1 MAGPWEQYQ
10 EAAGPW
16 TQYQQP
22 QAEGPWTQFQAEQ
35 PPAEPEQP
43 PAEPEQPDATFGES
57 LADIGLGAQRG
68 ALTIFDAAI
77 DAFGGADSEFSK
89 FAKRADAHLAA
100 LLSEEGQADAARAAQ
115 IIADA
120 EGKGIGAELKA
131 GLQAVA
137 ADPSG
142 IISQAAGSAVP
153 FIATSLLGT
162 PALIGLGATTGA
174 GIIKGG
180 IYDTVESELLKA
192 GIEPEKAKAAAEQA
206 QAYGGEN
213 LDQILIGT
221 VLGAGA
227 AVGPVE
233 KLLVNRLSGNI
244 ASRIAKG
251 AVAEAIP
258 EAAQAGQEKFAQN
271 LALQREGFDVDLGAG
286 VTAQAV
292 MEGAAAAPLGG
303 IAGIPRQPEAL
314 PPTVPPTEPP
324 TAPPAPTEYDP
335 DAFEAEYQRA
345 QAAGATPEEA
355 ILAAGRVA
363 SGLAQPREPE
373 VEDVEP
379 VDVGG
384 VEPSI
389 PPLGEP
395 TAVEPVEPE
404 PAAVEAGA
412 VEPVTPSIA
421 EPISGEGDVNAALT
435 QRLDALQI
443 PKGAPLRRRLKGTDI
458 STNEG
463 FEKLQSELR
472 AYAANP
478 RSNAA
483 ARTRISEVLAAGEE
497 AAAPLAAMEEQVAE
511 SREPTPEVAPEGPLA
526 ISQDF
531 TIEPEVDQTAVEEGR
546 RMIERYEAAIAEG
559 ATEAEA
565 SALAQ
570 AAPEVEPTPA
580 PAEVEAV
587 AQEELPPSLVENILE
602 QLQTRRATMDEE
614 EYVSEANR
622 AYNLAMKLEEDYG
635 GTDLVRL
642 RDSAQRK
649 IADGVDVVDAY
660 TQAEEELIS
669 SAEAA
674 PKVAPEVTA
683 EIKALRGELDTLAKE
698 VGTDVAIDRILEPE
712 LSGIDEVDRLR
723 IARRAAQ
730 LGQEKP
736 EYNFFFPTQ
745 RIQKAF
751 QDPEIQQEVQ
761 AARQAAKE
769 TRRVE
774 AETLAETAEVQGA
787 QARAARQLTEAQTA
801 KEMQRELSAAD
812 RRRQRD
818 QERQQL
824 NRDTD
829 ADFKFISQPFDYA
842 EEVQR
847 LEKLNQ
853 TRRTADKIPVP
864 NQTRMEAAA
873 ANRRIET
880 LARAIRLLTDPNV
893 SRSTKAAKTAQS
905 ILRHPSVTREELSS
919 AYDQIQQ
926 VEARFVQV
934 AMEQKYGPVVTEA
947 IRSSRAEGVNSLAGE
962 PVDQNILNAGTLQDA
977 LNSIRQTGT
986 PFQKTLA
993 ARLSQVLRGV
1003 RLVVVNNVIGDVRDP
1018 VAVAEFMSDDPPAGL
1033 FYDDTI
1039 YLNNTT
1045 GANGV
1050 NPVILLHE
1058 ALHAASDARI
1068 DALLTNPESLPAGVK
1083 EAITELRTLMDNARA
1098 EYEARKRAE
1107 VTSAAEDS
1115 LADIGAFSSLKE
1127 FIAYGITQPEM
1138 QTFLAGMPGVYGTE
1152 EQARS
1157 QNIFKRFIKFVRQ
1170 MFNMAP
1176 NTQSAFEQLVAVTD
1190 QLIDG
1195 PKIVATPAQQASAAR
1210 RVKREAEMIRRVAQS
1225 RKVDQLQKGAF
1236 DLLLET
1242 RNPKD
1247 ARTLLGSLFNKISR
1261 TKLRL
1266 MLKVLDTDNIIR
1278 LGESKGIS
1286 NLGEVGK
1293 TMQRLAGMRGALLK
1307 ELAQNVQVWAGFNSR
1322 NPEGAATL
1330 ADLMNLATI
1339 TQVNPLNA
1347 ANPTEAE
1354 AKDAGMAAL
1363 KADLAKLQQ
1372 DPTTTTRKLNAKKK
1386 EIDERREYIAE
1397 IYKMWDT
1404 LGGIANGKGREIF
1417 KTALEQ
1423 YEKTFDT
1430 HMDLLMESIRKSG
1443 LEGDVNDP
1451 TTPKGKL
1458 MASIVKRFQEA
1469 KKQQTVYFPLM
1480 RFGEYWLSIGKGN
1493 NAEAYLFE
1501 SEMARD
1507 FALQKRY
1514 EELRAAG
1521 MQKSLEGMLADGD
1534 IRIGVNNQ
1542 DLKNELLDPSE
1553 GSKILRDIFTMLES
1567 SQVSDLEAVKDQVYQ
1582 MFLLTLPDQDIR
1594 RRFLK
1599 RKARTGFTTDVL
1611 RSFIVSQQ
1619 TAANQLSRLKYG
1631 PEVRAALGASY
1642 ALLQGDAEAERSI
1655 ILIDEIARRTNAE
1668 LSPTPPNEDGL
1679 NFDRFARYG
1688 NQAVFF
1694 YMLSSIKS
1702 ALIQATQYPIVAM
1715 PVLAARYG
1723 VTKTLGLTAKYMNV
1737 FNKLGVSAENP
1748 DGNIVTK
1755 WGPLTT
1761 YESSYVQGKPV
1772 LRRAWEAGQDRNL
1785 FLSTYASD
1793 MTSRRRQPTYKYEGL
1808 MSKGTR
1814 AAFNLMGGAF
1824 HHVERLVREHTYLI
1838 AFELEYEKQ
1847 RKAGRSEDAAFQNA
1861 VDAATDVTME
1871 SLFNFENYNKPPIM
1885 KEGVGRL
1892 AFQFMTYPMQMT
1904 YFLAR
1909 NFYGM
1914 LPFLDNK
1921 EKKAAATKFFGVMGM
1936 TYMFAGATGL
1946 PLYALMMGFMDG
1958 MKELFDFDG
1967 DDDDYTDPRN
1977 PMISSDLWFR
1987 RVFIPSLFGPNSS
2000 LAEALGLSKEQ
2011 AEMMAR
2017 AAELGPLSALTD
2029 INFNVSTTLGDL
2041 WYPQSLP
2048 GETSRDALQAF
2059 FYEYALGPFGSMAVG
2074 IADGY
2079 NSMMDGEFLRG
2090 LEKLSPAFIRGEL
2103 KRQRILEEG
2112 GELTPSGNVVKDG
2125 EFFTVGKLFAQS
2137 LGFGSTEVGQIQ
2149 TVNRLAKA
2157 EEREVLKL
2165 RKDLYDGLD
2174 RAFTKFNNQPTDE
2187 NSERVNDAI
2196 TEVLNYNIKY
2206 SMWPISSDDI
2216 NKSLEGRAKSRAL
2229 AMNGLVINPNLL
2241 PYLQDILPE

>member
-1 MAGPWEQYQ
+1 LCSY
-10 EAAGPW
+10 
-16 TQYQQP
+16 
-22 QAEGPWTQFQAEQ
+22 
-35 PPAEPEQP
+35 
-43 PAEPEQPDATFGES
+43 
-57 LADIGLGAQRG
+57 
-68 ALTIFDAAI
+68 
-77 DAFGGADSEFSK
+77 K
-89 FAKRADAHLAA
+89 
-100 LLSEEGQADAARAAQ
+100 
-115 IIADA
+115 
-120 EGKGIGAELKA
+120 
-131 GLQAVA
+131 
-137 ADPSG
+137 
-142 IISQAAGSAVP
+142 
-153 FIATSLLGT
+153 
-162 PALIGLGATTGA
+162 
-174 GIIKGG
+174 
-180 IYDTVESELLKA
+180 
-192 GIEPEKAKAAAEQA
+192 
-206 QAYGGEN
+206 
-213 LDQILIGT
+213 
-221 VLGAGA
+221 
-227 AVGPVE
+227 
-233 KLLVNRLSGNI
+233 
-244 ASRIAKG
+244 
-251 AVAEAIP
+251 
-258 EAAQAGQEKFAQN
+258 
-271 LALQREGFDVDLGAG
+271 
-286 VTAQAV
+286 
-292 MEGAAAAPLGG
+292 
-303 IAGIPRQPEAL
+303 
-314 PPTVPPTEPP
+314 
-324 TAPPAPTEYDP
+324 
-335 DAFEAEYQRA
+335 
-345 QAAGATPEEA
+345 
-355 ILAAGRVA
+355 
-363 SGLAQPREPE
+363 
-373 VEDVEP
+373 
-379 VDVGG
+379 
-384 VEPSI
+384 
-389 PPLGEP
+389 
-395 TAVEPVEPE
+395 
-404 PAAVEAGA
+404 
-412 VEPVTPSIA
+412 
-421 EPISGEGDVNAALT
+421 
-435 QRLDALQI
+435 
-443 PKGAPLRRRLKGTDI
+443 
-458 STNEG
+458 
-463 FEKLQSELR
+463 SELR

-483 ARTRISEVLAAGEE
+483 ARTRISEVLAAGDE
-497 AAAPLAAMEEQVAE
+497 AAAPLAAMEAQVAAE
-511 SREPTPEVAPEGPLA
+511 RVPTPQDPTYMVLETQPDGRDEIVRKRKEELTDEQKQEMIDRGVVDASEFAITPEVVPEE
-526 ISQDF
+526 
-531 TIEPEVDQTAVEEGR
+531 EPE
-546 RMIERYEAAIAEG
+546 I
-559 ATEAEA
+559 
-565 SALAQ
+565 
-570 AAPEVEPTPA
+570 EPTPA

-602 QLQTRRATMDEE
+602 QLQTRRATMDEAD
-614 EYVSEANR
+614 YVTEANR

-635 GTDLVRL
+635 GADLIRL
-642 RDSAQRK
+642 RDGAQTK
-649 IADGVDVVDAY
+649 IAEGVDVVDAY
-660 TQAEEELIS
+660 TQAEQELEQS
-669 SAEAA
+669 KVAA
-674 PKVAPEVTA
+674 PAVAPEVTA

-751 QDPEIQQEVQ
+751 QDPEIQQELET
-761 AARQAAKE
+761 ARQRKLE
-769 TRRVE
+769 TRR
-774 AETLAETAEVQGA
+774 AETESLAETAELQGV
-787 QARAARQLTEAQTA
+787 QARAARQLVEAKTA
-801 KEMQRELSAAD
+801 KEMQAELNKEE
-812 RRRQRD
+812 RKKLRD

-824 NRDTD
+824 NRDVE
-829 ADFKFISQPFDYA
+829 ADYKFISQPFDYEA
-842 EEVQR
+842 ETQR

-853 TRRTADKIPVP
+853 
-864 NQTRMEAAA
+864 
-873 ANRRIET
+873 
-880 LARAIRLLTDPNV
+880 
-893 SRSTKAAKTAQS
+893 
-905 ILRHPSVTREELSS
+905 SS
-919 AYDQIQQ
+919 AYERIQQ
-926 VEARFVQV
+926 VEARFTQV
-934 AMEQKYGPVVTEA
+934 AMEQKYGPMVTEA
-947 IRSSRAEGVNSLAGE
+947 IRSSRAEGINSLAGE
-962 PVDQNILNAGTLQDA
+962 PVDQSILNAGTLQDA
-977 LNSIRQTGT
+977 LNSIRQNGT

-1003 RLVVVNNVIGDVRDP
+1003 RLVVVSDVIGDVRDP

-1039 YLNNTT
+1039 YLNNAT

-1058 ALHAASDARI
+1058 SLHAASDSRI
-1068 DALLTNPESLPAGVK
+1068 DALITNPESLPAGVK
-1083 EAITELRTLMDNARA
+1083 EAIAELRTLMESARA
-1098 EYEARKRAE
+1098 EYEARKRAG
-1107 VTSAAEDS
+1107 VTSAVEDS

-1157 QNIFKRFIKFVRQ
+1157 QNIFKRFVKFVRQ

-1210 RVKREAEMIRRVAQS
+1210 RVKQQAQMIRRVAQS
-1225 RKVDQLQKGAF
+1225 RKVDQLQRGAF
-1236 DLLLET
+1236 ELLLKT

-1307 ELAQNVQVWAGFNSR
+1307 ELAQNVQVWARFNSR
-1322 NPEGAATL
+1322 NPKGAETL

-1339 TQVNPLNA
+1339 AQVNPLAAPNA
-1347 ANPTEAE
+1347 VEAE
-1354 AKDAGMAAL
+1354 KKDAGMAAL
-1363 KADLAKLQQ
+1363 QAELTQLQQ
-1372 DPTTTTRKLNAKKK
+1372 DPATTTRKLNDKKK

-1521 MQKSLEGMLADGD
+1521 MQKSLEEMLADGS
-1534 IRIGVNNQ
+1534 IRIGVSNQ

-1582 MFLLTLPDQDIR
+1582 MFLLTLPDQDMR

-1642 ALLQGDAEAERSI
+1642 SLLQGDPEAERSI

-1737 FNKLGVSAENP
+1737 FNKLGVTAENP

-1761 YESSYVQGKPV
+1761 YESSYVRGKPV

-1808 MSKGTR
+1808 LSKGTR
-1814 AAFNLMGGAF
+1814 ATFNLMGGAF
-1824 HHVERLVREHTYLI
+1824 HHIERLVREHTYLI

-1847 RKAGRSEDAAFQNA
+1847 KKAGRSEDEAFQNA
-1861 VDAATDVTME
+1861 VNTATDVTME

-1885 KEGVGRL
+1885 KEGFGRL
-1892 AFQFMTYPMQMT
+1892 AFQFITYPMQMT
-1904 YFLAR
+1904 YFLVR

-1914 LPFLDNK
+1914 LPFLDNT
-1921 EKKAAATKFFGVMGM
+1921 EKKAAATKFFGAVGM

-2041 WYPQSLP
+2041 WYPQALP

-2079 NSMMDGEFLRG
+2079 NFMMDGEFLRG
-2090 LEKLSPAFIRGEL
+2090 LEKLSPAFIRGEI

-2157 EEREVLKL
+2157 EEREILKL
-2165 RKDLYDGLD
+2165 RKDIYDGLD
-2174 RAFTKFNNQPTDE
+2174 RAFTKYNNQPTDD
-2187 NSERVNDAI
+2187 NSERVNEAI

-2206 SMWPISSDDI
+2206 SMWPIESDDI
-2216 NKSLEGRAKSRAL
+2216 EKSLEGRAKSRAL
-2229 AMNGLVINPNLL
+2229 ARNGLIINPNLL
-2241 PYLQDILPE
+2241 PYLDDILPE

>member
-1 MAGPWEQYQ
+1 MPYKYRRERRYAN
-10 EAAGPW
+10 A
-16 TQYQQP
+16 
-22 QAEGPWTQFQAEQ
+22 
-35 PPAEPEQP
+35 
-43 PAEPEQPDATFGES
+43 
-57 LADIGLGAQRG
+57 
-68 ALTIFDAAI
+68 
-77 DAFGGADSEFSK
+77 SK
-89 FAKRADAHLAA
+89 
-100 LLSEEGQADAARAAQ
+100 
-115 IIADA
+115 
-120 EGKGIGAELKA
+120 
-131 GLQAVA
+131 
-137 ADPSG
+137 
-142 IISQAAGSAVP
+142 
-153 FIATSLLGT
+153 
-162 PALIGLGATTGA
+162 
-174 GIIKGG
+174 
-180 IYDTVESELLKA
+180 
-192 GIEPEKAKAAAEQA
+192 
-206 QAYGGEN
+206 
-213 LDQILIGT
+213 
-221 VLGAGA
+221 
-227 AVGPVE
+227 
-233 KLLVNRLSGNI
+233 
-244 ASRIAKG
+244 
-251 AVAEAIP
+251 
-258 EAAQAGQEKFAQN
+258 
-271 LALQREGFDVDLGAG
+271 
-286 VTAQAV
+286 V
-292 MEGAAAAPLGG
+292 M
-303 IAGIPRQPEAL
+303 
-314 PPTVPPTEPP
+314 
-324 TAPPAPTEYDP
+324 
-335 DAFEAEYQRA
+335 
-345 QAAGATPEEA
+345 
-355 ILAAGRVA
+355 
-363 SGLAQPREPE
+363 
-373 VEDVEP
+373 
-379 VDVGG
+379 
-384 VEPSI
+384 
-389 PPLGEP
+389 
-395 TAVEPVEPE
+395 
-404 PAAVEAGA
+404 
-412 VEPVTPSIA
+412 
-421 EPISGEGDVNAALT
+421 
-435 QRLDALQI
+435 
-443 PKGAPLRRRLKGTDI
+443 DI

-483 ARTRISEVLAAGEE
+483 ARTRISEVLAAGDE
-497 AAAPLAAMEEQVAE
+497 AAAPLAAMEAQVAAE
-511 SREPTPEVAPEGPLA
+511 RAPTPQDPTYMVLETQPDGRDEIVRKRKEELTDEQKQEMIDRGVVDASEFAITPEVVPEE
-526 ISQDF
+526 
-531 TIEPEVDQTAVEEGR
+531 EPE
-546 RMIERYEAAIAEG
+546 I
-559 ATEAEA
+559 
-565 SALAQ
+565 
-570 AAPEVEPTPA
+570 EPTPA

-602 QLQTRRATMDEE
+602 QLQTRRATMDEAD
-614 EYVSEANR
+614 YVTEANR

-635 GTDLVRL
+635 GADLIRL
-642 RDSAQRK
+642 RDGAQTK
-649 IADGVDVVDAY
+649 IAEGVDVVDAY
-660 TQAEEELIS
+660 TQAEQELEQS
-669 SAEAA
+669 KVAA
-674 PKVAPEVTA
+674 PAVAPEVTA

-751 QDPEIQQEVQ
+751 QDPEIQQELET
-761 AARQAAKE
+761 ARQRKLE
-769 TRRVE
+769 TRR
-774 AETLAETAEVQGA
+774 AETESLAETAELQGV
-787 QARAARQLTEAQTA
+787 QARAARQLVEAKTA
-801 KEMQRELSAAD
+801 KEMQAELNKEE
-812 RRRQRD
+812 RKKLRD

-824 NRDTD
+824 NRDVE
-829 ADFKFISQPFDYA
+829 ADYKFISQPFDYEA
-842 EEVQR
+842 ETQR

-853 TRRTADKIPVP
+853 TRRRSDQIPLPEP
-864 NQTRMEAAA
+864 NRLRAAVANQRLEA
-873 ANRRIET
+873 

-893 SRSTKAAKTAQS
+893 SRNSRAAKRALDTIRNS
-905 ILRHPSVTREELSS
+905 SVTREELSS
-919 AYDQIQQ
+919 AYERIQQ
-926 VEARFVQV
+926 VEARFTQV
-934 AMEQKYGPVVTEA
+934 AMEQKYGPMVTEA
-947 IRSSRAEGVNSLAGE
+947 IRSSRAEGINSLAGE
-962 PVDQNILNAGTLQDA
+962 PVDQSILNAETLQDA
-977 LNSIRQTGT
+977 LNSIRQNGT

-1003 RLVVVNNVIGDVRDP
+1003 RLVVVSDVIGDVRDP

-1039 YLNNTT
+1039 YLNNAT

-1058 ALHAASDARI
+1058 SLHAASDARI
-1068 DALLTNPESLPAGVK
+1068 DALITNPESLPAGVK
-1083 EAITELRTLMDNARA
+1083 EAIAELRTLMESARA
-1098 EYEARKRAE
+1098 EYEARKRAG
-1107 VTSAAEDS
+1107 VTSAVEDS

-1157 QNIFKRFIKFVRQ
+1157 QNIFKRFVKFVRQ

-1210 RVKREAEMIRRVAQS
+1210 RVKQQAQMIRRVAQS
-1225 RKVDQLQKGAF
+1225 RKVDQLQRGAF
-1236 DLLLET
+1236 ELLLKT

-1322 NPEGAATL
+1322 NPKGAETL

-1339 TQVNPLNA
+1339 AQVNPLAAPNA
-1347 ANPTEAE
+1347 VEAE
-1354 AKDAGMAAL
+1354 KKDAGMAAL
-1363 KADLAKLQQ
+1363 QAELTQLQQ
-1372 DPTTTTRKLNAKKK
+1372 DPATTTRKLNDKKK

-1521 MQKSLEGMLADGD
+1521 MQKSLEEMLADGS
-1534 IRIGVNNQ
+1534 IRIGVSNQ

-1582 MFLLTLPDQDIR
+1582 MFLLTLPDQDMR

-1642 ALLQGDAEAERSI
+1642 SLLQGDPEAERSI

-1737 FNKLGVSAENP
+1737 FNKLGITAENP

-1761 YESSYVQGKPV
+1761 YESSYVRGKPV

-1808 MSKGTR
+1808 LSKGTR
-1814 AAFNLMGGAF
+1814 ATFNLMGGAF
-1824 HHVERLVREHTYLI
+1824 HHIERLVREHTYLI

-1847 RKAGRSEDAAFQNA
+1847 KKAGRSEDEAFQNA
-1861 VDAATDVTME
+1861 VNTATDVTME

-1885 KEGVGRL
+1885 KEGFGRL
-1892 AFQFMTYPMQMT
+1892 AFQFITYPMQMT

-1921 EKKAAATKFFGVMGM
+1921 EKKAAATKFFGAVGM

-2017 AAELGPLSALTD
+2017 AAELGPISALTD

-2079 NSMMDGEFLRG
+2079 NFMMDGEFLRG
-2090 LEKLSPAFIRGEL
+2090 LEKLSPAFIRGEI

-2157 EEREVLKL
+2157 EEREILKL
-2165 RKDLYDGLD
+2165 RKDIYDGLD
-2174 RAFTKFNNQPTDE
+2174 RAFTKYNNQPTDD
-2187 NSERVNDAI
+2187 NSERVNEAI

-2206 SMWPISSDDI
+2206 SMWPIESDDI
-2216 NKSLEGRAKSRAL
+2216 EKSLEGRAKSRAL
-2229 AMNGLVINPNLL
+2229 ARNGLIINPNLL
-2241 PYLQDILPE
+2241 PYLDDILPE

>member
-1 MAGPWEQYQ
+1 
-10 EAAGPW
+10 
-16 TQYQQP
+16 
-22 QAEGPWTQFQAEQ
+22 
-35 PPAEPEQP
+35 
-43 PAEPEQPDATFGES
+43 
-57 LADIGLGAQRG
+57 
-68 ALTIFDAAI
+68 
-77 DAFGGADSEFSK
+77 
-89 FAKRADAHLAA
+89 
-100 LLSEEGQADAARAAQ
+100 
-115 IIADA
+115 
-120 EGKGIGAELKA
+120 
-131 GLQAVA
+131 
-137 ADPSG
+137 
-142 IISQAAGSAVP
+142 
-153 FIATSLLGT
+153 
-162 PALIGLGATTGA
+162 
-174 GIIKGG
+174 
-180 IYDTVESELLKA
+180 
-192 GIEPEKAKAAAEQA
+192 
-206 QAYGGEN
+206 
-213 LDQILIGT
+213 
-221 VLGAGA
+221 
-227 AVGPVE
+227 
-233 KLLVNRLSGNI
+233 
-244 ASRIAKG
+244 
-251 AVAEAIP
+251 
-258 EAAQAGQEKFAQN
+258 
-271 LALQREGFDVDLGAG
+271 
-286 VTAQAV
+286 

-303 IAGIPRQPEAL
+303 VAGIPRQPEAL
-314 PPTVPPTEPP
+314 PPTVPPAVETEAVPPTEPP
-324 TAPPAPTEYDP
+324 AAPVD
-335 DAFEAEYQRA
+335 FEAEYQRA

-355 ILAAGRVA
+355 IIAAGRVV
-363 SGLAQPREPE
+363 SGLTPREQE

-379 VDVGG
+379 VDVRG
-384 VEPSI
+384 VEPSV
-389 PPLGEP
+389 PPPAGAP
-395 TAVEPVEPE
+395 EPVTEELAEPE
-404 PAAVEAGA
+404 PAG
-412 VEPVTPSIA
+412 VEPVVAPVS
-421 EPISGEGDVNAALT
+421 EPVSGEGDVNAALT
-435 QRLDALQI
+435 QQLDTLQV
-443 PKGAPLRRRLKGTDI
+443 PKGAPLRKRLKGVDI

-483 ARTRISEVLAAGEE
+483 ARTRISEVLAAGDE
-497 AAAPLAAMEEQVAE
+497 AAAPLAAMEAQVAAE
-511 SREPTPEVAPEGPLA
+511 RAPTPQDPTYMVLETQPDGKDEVVRKRKEELTDEQKQEMIDRGVVDASEFAITPEAAPEV
-526 ISQDF
+526 
-531 TIEPEVDQTAVEEGR
+531 EPEIDQTAVDEGR
-546 RMIERYEAAIAEG
+546 RMLERYEQARAEG

-565 SALAQ
+565 SAVAQ
-570 AAPEVEPTPA
+570 TVEP
-580 PAEVEAV
+580 EK
-587 AQEELPPSLVENILE
+587 ELPPSLVENILE
-602 QLQTRRATMDEE
+602 QLQIRRATMDEAD
-614 EYVSEANR
+614 YVTEANR

-635 GTDLVRL
+635 GADLIRL
-642 RDSAQRK
+642 RDGAQTK
-649 IADGVDVVDAY
+649 IAEGVDVVDAY
-660 TQAEEELIS
+660 TQAEQELEQS
-669 SAEAA
+669 KVAA
-674 PKVAPEVTA
+674 PAVAPEVTA

-751 QDPEIQQEVQ
+751 QDPEIQQELET
-761 AARQAAKE
+761 ARQRKLE
-769 TRRVE
+769 TRR
-774 AETLAETAEVQGA
+774 AETESLAETAELQGV
-787 QARAARQLTEAQTA
+787 QARAARQLAEAKTA
-801 KEMQRELSAAD
+801 KEMQAELSKEE
-812 RRRQRD
+812 RKKLRD

-824 NRDTD
+824 NRDVE
-829 ADFKFISQPFDYA
+829 ADYKFISQPFDYEA
-842 EEVQR
+842 ETQR

-853 TRRTADKIPVP
+853 TRRTSDKIPVP
-864 NQTRMEAAA
+864 EPNRLRAAVANQRLEA
-873 ANRRIET
+873 

-893 SRSTKAAKTAQS
+893 SRNSRAAKRALDTIRNS
-905 ILRHPSVTREELSS
+905 SVTREELSS
-919 AYDQIQQ
+919 AYERIQQ
-926 VEARFVQV
+926 VEARFTQV
-934 AMEQKYGPVVTEA
+934 AMEQKYGPMVTEA
-947 IRSSRAEGVNSLAGE
+947 IRSSRAEGINSLAGE
-962 PVDQNILNAGTLQDA
+962 PVDQSILNAGTLQDA
-977 LNSIRQTGT
+977 LNSIRQNGT

-1003 RLVVVNNVIGDVRDP
+1003 RLVVVSDVIGDVRDP

-1039 YLNNTT
+1039 YLNNAT

-1058 ALHAASDARI
+1058 SLHAASDSRI
-1068 DALLTNPESLPAGVK
+1068 DALITNPESLPAGVK
-1083 EAITELRTLMDNARA
+1083 EAIAELRTLMESARA
-1098 EYEARKRAE
+1098 EYEARKRAG
-1107 VTSAAEDS
+1107 VTSAVEDS

-1157 QNIFKRFIKFVRQ
+1157 QNIFKRFVKFVRQ

-1210 RVKREAEMIRRVAQS
+1210 RVKQQAQMIRRVAQS
-1225 RKVDQLQKGAF
+1225 RKVDQLQRGAF
-1236 DLLLET
+1236 ELLLKT

-1307 ELAQNVQVWAGFNSR
+1307 ELAQNVQVWARFNSR
-1322 NPEGAATL
+1322 NPKGAETL

-1339 TQVNPLNA
+1339 AQVNPLAAPNA
-1347 ANPTEAE
+1347 VEAE
-1354 AKDAGMAAL
+1354 KKDAGMAAL
-1363 KADLAKLQQ
+1363 QAELTQLQQ
-1372 DPTTTTRKLNAKKK
+1372 DPATTTRKLNDKKK

-1521 MQKSLEGMLADGD
+1521 MQKSLEEMLADGS
-1534 IRIGVNNQ
+1534 IRIGVSNQ

-1582 MFLLTLPDQDIR
+1582 MFLLTLPDQDMR

-1642 ALLQGDAEAERSI
+1642 SLLQGDPEAERSI

-1737 FNKLGVSAENP
+1737 FNKLGVTAENP

-1761 YESSYVQGKPV
+1761 YESSYVRGKPV

-1808 MSKGTR
+1808 LSKGTR
-1814 AAFNLMGGAF
+1814 ATFNLMGGAF
-1824 HHVERLVREHTYLI
+1824 HHIERLVREHTYLI

-1847 RKAGRSEDAAFQNA
+1847 KKAGRSEDEAFQNA
-1861 VDAATDVTME
+1861 VNTATDVTME

-1885 KEGVGRL
+1885 KEGFGRL
-1892 AFQFMTYPMQMT
+1892 AFQFITYPMQMT
-1904 YFLAR
+1904 YFLVR

-1914 LPFLDNK
+1914 LPFLDNT
-1921 EKKAAATKFFGVMGM
+1921 EKKAAATKFFGAVGM

-2041 WYPQSLP
+2041 WYPQALP

-2079 NSMMDGEFLRG
+2079 NFMMDGEFLRG
-2090 LEKLSPAFIRGEL
+2090 LEKLSPAFIRGEI

-2157 EEREVLKL
+2157 EEREILKL
-2165 RKDLYDGLD
+2165 RKDIYDGLD
-2174 RAFTKFNNQPTDE
+2174 RAFTKYNNQPTDD
-2187 NSERVNDAI
+2187 NSERVNEAI

-2206 SMWPISSDDI
+2206 SMWPIESDDI
-2216 NKSLEGRAKSRAL
+2216 EKSLEGRAKSRAL
-2229 AMNGLVINPNLL
+2229 ARNGLIINPNLL
-2241 PYLQDILPE
+2241 PYLDDILPE